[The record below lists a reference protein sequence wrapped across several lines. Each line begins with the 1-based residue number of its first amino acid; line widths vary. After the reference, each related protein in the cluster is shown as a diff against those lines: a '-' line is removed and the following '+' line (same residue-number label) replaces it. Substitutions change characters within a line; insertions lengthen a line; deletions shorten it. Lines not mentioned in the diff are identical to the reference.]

1 MSEDTD
7 EDIAAGEASAAPE
20 PQGHESLFE
29 APDMPEQERMVEAIL
44 FASAEPVTVAEL
56 NARMPHGSDAAEAL
70 RLLRDRYEGRG
81 VQVARIGDAW
91 AIRTASDLGFLM
103 QKETVETRKLSRAA
117 IETLA
122 IIAYHQPV
130 TRAEIEEIRGV
141 SVSRGTVDQLLE
153 MEWIRF
159 GRRKMTPGRP
169 VTFVVTEGFLDHF
182 GLESARD
189 LPGLK
194 ELRSAGLLENRLP
207 PDTAPLAG
215 DGDTDADEALDEGQ
229 SELFED

>member
-1 MSEDTD
+1 MAAENDT
-7 EDIAAGEASAAPE
+7 AAEE
-20 PQGHESLFE
+20 EESLFQ
-29 APDMPEQERMVEAIL
+29 APPMAEQERMVEAIL
-44 FASAEPVTVAEL
+44 FATAEPIT
-56 NARMPHGSDAAEAL
+56 AREIADRLPHGCDAAEAL
-70 RLLRDRYEGRG
+70 AHLKKRYEGRG
-81 VQVARIGDAW
+81 VQLRRVGDAW
-91 AIRTASDLGFLM
+91 AMRTASDLGFLM

-141 SVSRGTVDQLLE
+141 SVSRGTIDLLME

-159 GRRKMTPGRP
+159 GRRRMTPGRP
-169 VTFVVTEGFLDHF
+169 VTFVVTQDFLDHF

-194 ELRSAGLLENRLP
+194 ELRSAGLLESRP
-207 PDTAPLAG
+207 PPGNMPGMPDEGDEDA
-215 DGDTDADEALDEGQ
+215 DGDDIVPEDQ
-229 SELFED
+229 SDMFD

>member
-1 MSEDTD
+1 MGSSVQVMK
-7 EDIAAGEASAAPE
+7 IGEA
-20 PQGHESLFE
+20 
-29 APDMPEQERMVEAIL
+29 
-44 FASAEPVTVAEL
+44 
-56 NARMPHGSDAAEAL
+56 
-70 RLLRDRYEGRG
+70 
-81 VQVARIGDAW
+81 W
-91 AIRTASDLGFLM
+91 AMRTAADLGFLM

-122 IIAYHQPV
+122 IIAYHQPA

-169 VTFVVTEGFLDHF
+169 VTFVVTQHFLDHF
-182 GLESARD
+182 GLENARD

-194 ELRSAGLLENRLP
+194 ELRAAGLLENRP
-207 PDTAPLAG
+207 SPSAMPG
-215 DGDTDADEALDEGQ
+215 PEVEDEDETVEGQ